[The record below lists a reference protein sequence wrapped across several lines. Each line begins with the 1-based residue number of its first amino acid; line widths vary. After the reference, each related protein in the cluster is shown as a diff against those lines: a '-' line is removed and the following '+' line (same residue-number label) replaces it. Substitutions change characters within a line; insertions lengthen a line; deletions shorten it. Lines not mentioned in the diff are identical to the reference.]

1 MIFILTTTVNVTFE
15 RRGHI
20 VVVRTNINT
29 LLQTAPV
36 NIPFPAVL
44 ARANI
49 MLASANL
56 NTVKTLQTVTGNTD
70 RQENLATVIT
80 IDVR

>member
-1 MIFILTTTVNVTFE
+1 M
-15 RRGHI
+15 
-20 VVVRTNINT
+20 NINT
-29 LLQTAPV
+29 LPPIVPV

-44 ARANI
+44 VTESI
-49 MLASANL
+49 MIASVNL

-70 RQENLATVIT
+70 RPENLARVIT

>member
-1 MIFILTTTVNVTFE
+1 M
-15 RRGHI
+15 
-20 VVVRTNINT
+20 NINT
-29 LLQTAPV
+29 LPPIVPV

-44 ARANI
+44 VTESI
-49 MLASANL
+49 MIASVNL

-70 RQENLATVIT
+70 RQENLAKVIT